1 MMTRDEFVT
10 RCDDLSAETKY
21 SSKPWHIWLAEMTA
35 HDAEQRAEIAL
46 VKHEYSQLKEA
57 YDAKASGVP
66 LGPIIGAQTIINQ
79 QQEIARLREQ
89 IEQLRGDNG
98 QEHQKAQQ
106 ALNESSS
113 TKENR

>member
-1 MMTRDEFVT
+1 MTREEVEATLKQARLFGGYG
-10 RCDDLSAETKY
+10 LEPFFES
-21 SSKPWHIWLAEMTA
+21 LLA